1 MIGASHEPQKMH
13 TMMSRHI
20 ALFAALF
27 AVLLATAAAHAQ
39 TDYPNRVVRIVNPY
53 VAGSTT
59 DVLARALAVGLSG
72 RLGQQFV
79 IENRPG
85 AGGALGTAAVARA
98 EADGHTLLFAPA
110 LVLSVHPQ
118 ARGADTGYKPDAL
131 TPICQTFTNA
141 MALAVRPDSP
151 IKTIGDLVAMAKQR
165 PGALNYG
172 HQGPLT
178 IPHLAMEEF
187 LQVAGISIAD
197 IPFRG
202 EPLVITDLLGG
213 QIHVAS
219 IVLGSAAGQNIR
231 LIGVFA
237 ETRHPA
243 FPSVPTVKEQG
254 YDVSPASFGGLLAP
268 ATTPAGVIDK
278 LADACTVAA
287 KSEAYE
293 TVARRAAQPTDYY
306 ADSDAFQER
315 LTRDIERK
323 AAVLARVKTQP

>member
-1 MIGASHEPQKMH
+1 VVNPFS
-13 TMMSRHI
+13 TI
-20 ALFAALF
+20 ALSIAAMTVATGAAL
-27 AVLLATAAAHAQ
+27 AQ
-39 TDYPNRVVRIVNPY
+39 SDYPSRVVRIVNPY

-59 DVLARALAVGLSG
+59 DILARALAVGLSS

-79 IENRPG
+79 VENRPG
-85 AGGALGTAAVARA
+85 AGGSLGAAAVARA

-110 LVLSVHPQ
+110 LVLSVYPQ

-131 TPICQTFTNA
+131 VPVCQTFSNA

-151 IKTIGDLVAMAKQR
+151 IKTVGDLVAMAKQR

-187 LQVAGISIAD
+187 LQAAGIAIAD

-202 EPLVITDLLGG
+202 EPLVITDLIGG
-213 QIHVAS
+213 RLHVAS

-231 LIGVFA
+231 LIGVFD

-243 FPSVPTVKEQG
+243 FPNVPTVKEQG

-268 ATTPAGVIDK
+268 AATPAPIIDK
-278 LADACTVAA
+278 LAGACAGAARDEAYQTVA
-287 KSEAYE
+287 K
-293 TVARRAAQPTDYY
+293 RAAQPADYY
-306 ADSDAFQER
+306 ADADAFRER
-315 LTRDIERK
+315 LERDIERK

>member
-1 MIGASHEPQKMH
+1 L
-13 TMMSRHI
+13 TT
-20 ALFAALF
+20 
-27 AVLLATAAAHAQ
+27 LLAAAAASSSAHAQ
-39 TDYPNRVVRIVNPY
+39 GDYPTRVVRIVNPY

-59 DVLARALAVGLSG
+59 DVLARALAVGLSS

-98 EADGHTLLFAPA
+98 ETDGHTLLFAPA
-110 LVLSVHPQ
+110 LVLSVYPQ

-131 TPICQTFTNA
+131 EPICQTFSNA
-141 MALAVRPDSP
+141 MALAVRLDSP
-151 IKTIGDLVAMAKQR
+151 IKTLGDLVAMAKQR
-165 PGALNYG
+165 PRALNYG

-187 LQVAGISIAD
+187 LQAAGIAITD

-202 EPLVITDLLGG
+202 EPLVIADLLGG
-213 QIHVAS
+213 QINVAS

-243 FPSVPTVKEQG
+243 FPNVPTVKEQG

-268 ATTPAGVIDK
+268 ASTPAGIIDK
-278 LADACTVAA
+278 LAGACAGAA
-287 KSEAYE
+287 RDEAYA
-293 TVARRAAQPTDYY
+293 TVARRAAQPADYY
-306 ADSDAFQER
+306 ADADAFKDR
-315 LTRDIERK
+315 LMRDIERK

>member
-1 MIGASHEPQKMH
+1 VTEASHEPQKLPS
-13 TMMSRHI
+13 MMSRYT
-20 ALFAALF
+20 ALFAAL
-27 AVLLATAAAHAQ
+27 LATTAAHAQ
-39 TDYPNRVVRIVNPY
+39 TDYPSRVVRIINPY

-59 DVLARALAVGLSG
+59 DVLARALAVGLSS

-79 IENRPG
+79 IENRAG
-85 AGGALGTAAVARA
+85 ASGALGAAAVARA
-98 EADGHTLLFAPA
+98 EADGYTLLFAPA
-110 LVLSVHPQ
+110 LVLSVYPQ

-131 TPICQTFTNA
+131 QPICQTFSNS

-151 IKTIGDLVAMAKQR
+151 IKTLGDLVAMAKQR

-187 LQVAGISIAD
+187 IQVAGIAIAD

-202 EPLVITDLLGG
+202 EPLVLTDLIGG
-213 QIHVAS
+213 QINVAS
-219 IVLGSAAGQNIR
+219 IVLGSAAGQNVR
-231 LIGVFA
+231 LLGVFA

-243 FPSVPTVKEQG
+243 FPNVPTVKEQG

-268 ATTPAGVIDK
+268 AATAANVVDK
-278 LADACTVAA
+278 LAGACAGAA
-287 KSEAYE
+287 KDEAYE
-293 TVARRAAQPTDYY
+293 TVAKRAAQPADYF
-306 ADSDAFQER
+306 ADANAFQDR